1 MLFLEQLLLLPI
13 QLLSLVFAL
22 LLFAVQSLWSA
33 AELLVLF
40 LNEASLSWKL
50 LWLSLMAM
58 LWWLMK
64 WLSLRLKL

>member
-1 MLFLEQLLLLPI
+1 MLFLEQLLLFPI

-22 LLFAVQSLWSA
+22 LSFAVQSLWSA

>member
-1 MLFLEQLLLLPI
+1 MLFLEQLL
-13 QLLSLVFAL
+13 SLVFGL
-22 LLFAVQSLWSA
+22 LWFAVQSLWSA

-40 LNEASLSWKL
+40 LNEASLAWKL

-58 LWWLMK
+58 LWWLMR